1 MRPVIMILGAGVM
14 QLPAYKAAKKN
25 NWISIGADGNPD
37 ASCRQLADYFIPVD
51 LKDRVRLTEKA
62 SEFKEKIGLD
72 GVFTCGTDFS
82 TSVAWIA
89 AELNLPGI
97 PYKAALNCT
106 DKIRMR
112 SVFAENSVPSPAF
125 VEVSEDMDISRVT
138 KNLNYP
144 LVVKP
149 VDNMGGRGV
158 IKVLSP
164 ESLEEAVKEA
174 IRFSRTDRA
183 IMEEFM
189 EGPEFSLDSLIKD
202 GELHVTGFA
211 DRHIFFPPCF
221 IEMGHTLPT
230 SLSEKDKKEII
241 RVFGLAV
248 KALGITNGA
257 AKGDIK
263 LCSDGVMIGEIAARL
278 SGGYMSGWT
287 YPYASGVPLVEMGM
301 KIAMAMDPGDFNE
314 PESDSSSERAFISIP
329 GTVKEIKYLDEA
341 HDIDGVMDLFLR
353 VEEGD
358 QVIFPVN
365 NVTKCGNVL
374 ALGKTR
380 EEALASSE
388 AAVKRIRI
396 LLEPGSLETE
406 NYMKMPL
413 SHGFPPSAYESQEN
427 SWCKTEGFFE
437 FNPDFSMTYTIH
449 PLPVPVSEDP
459 LYSIKDWH
467 GISIGEALTELKN
480 EKDIVVTEG
489 GEWTLFSRHLW
500 FSLLRG
506 GIQGALWFLE
516 RNEEI

>member
-1 MRPVIMILGAGVM
+1 MKPVIMILGAGVM
-14 QLPAYKAAKKN
+14 QLPAFKAAKKN
-25 NWISIGADGNPD
+25 NWISIGADGNPN
-37 ASCRQLADYFIPVD
+37 APCRPLADYFIPVD
-51 LKDRVRLTEKA
+51 LKDRVQLTERA
-62 SEFKEKIGLD
+62 AEFKEKIGLD

-89 AELNLPGI
+89 GELDLPGI
-97 PYKAALNCT
+97 SYQTSLNCT

-112 SVFAENSVPSPAF
+112 SVFAEKKVPSPSF
-125 VEVSEDMDISRVT
+125 VEVSEDMDINRVI
-138 KNLNYP
+138 KGLDFP

-158 IKVLSP
+158 IKALSS
-164 ESLEEAVKEA
+164 EAIEEAVKEA
-174 IRFSRTDRA
+174 IRFSRTERA
-183 IMEEFM
+183 IVEEFM
-189 EGPEFSLDSLIKD
+189 EGPEFSLDSLVKD

-230 SLSEKDKKEII
+230 NLPEEDKKEII
-241 RVFGLAV
+241 RVFSLAV

-263 LCSDGVMIGEIAARL
+263 LTQKGVMIGEIAARL

-301 KIAMAMDPGDFNE
+301 KIAMGMDPGDFTE
-314 PESDSSSERAFISIP
+314 PNCDSSSERAFISIP
-329 GTVKEIKYLDEA
+329 GTVKEIRYLDEA
-341 HDIDGVMDLFLR
+341 HETEGVQDLFLR

-380 EEALASSE
+380 EDALTSSE
-388 AAVKRIRI
+388 AAVKKIRI
-396 LLEPGSLETE
+396 LLEPDSQETE
-406 NYMKMPL
+406 NYLELPL
-413 SHGFPPSAYESQEN
+413 SHSFPPSAYDSQDN
-427 SWCKTEGFFE
+427 FWCNREGLSDFK
-437 FNPDFSMTYTIH
+437 PDFSMTYAVH
-449 PLPVPVSEDP
+449 PLPVPLAEDK
-459 LYSIKDWH
+459 LFSIKDWH
-467 GISIGEALTELKN
+467 GISVEEALSELHDEKN
-480 EKDIVVTEG
+480 LRMDEG
-489 GEWTLFSRHLW
+489 EEWTLFSRHLW
-500 FSLLRG
+500 HSLLRG

-516 RNEEI
+516 RNEKM

>member
-1 MRPVIMILGAGVM
+1 MKPVIMILGAGVM
-14 QLPAYKAAKKN
+14 QLPAYNAAKKN
-25 NWISIGADGNPD
+25 NWISIAADGNPD
-37 ASCRQLADYFIPVD
+37 APCKHLADYFIPVD
-51 LKDRVRLTEKA
+51 LKDRVQLTEKA
-62 SEFKEKIGLD
+62 AEFKEKIGLD

-89 AELNLPGI
+89 SELDLPGI
-97 PYKAALNCT
+97 PYQSALNCT

-112 SVFAENSVPSPAF
+112 SVFTENSVPSPAF
-125 VEVSEDMDISRVT
+125 VEVSEDMDISRIT
-138 KNLNYP
+138 KKLHYP

-158 IKVLSP
+158 IKVLSADFI
-164 ESLEEAVKEA
+164 EEAVKDA
-174 IRFSRTDRA
+174 IHFSRTDRA
-183 IMEEFM
+183 IIEEFM
-189 EGPEFSLDSLIKD
+189 EGPEFSVDGLVKDS
-202 GELHVTGFA
+202 ELHITGFA

-230 SLSEKDKKEII
+230 SLPEKDKKEII

-263 LCSDGVMIGEIAARL
+263 LSPEGVMIGEIAARL

-301 KIAMAMDPGDFNE
+301 KIAMGMDPGDFNE
-314 PESDSSSERAFISIP
+314 PKSDSSSERAFISIP
-329 GTVKEIKYLDEA
+329 GIVKEIKYLDEA

-358 QVIFPVN
+358 QVSFPVN

-380 EEALASSE
+380 EEALFASE

-396 LLEPGSLETE
+396 LLETDSQDTE
-406 NYMKMPL
+406 NFMEMPL
-413 SHGFPPSAYESQEN
+413 SHCFPPSAYESLECL
-427 SWCKTEGFFE
+427 WCQSEGLSDFK
-437 FNPDFSMTYTIH
+437 PDFSMSYAVH
-449 PLPVPVSEDP
+449 PFPVPAVDDP
-459 LYSIKDWH
+459 IYSIKDWH
-467 GISIGEALTELKN
+467 GISIGEALSELNSGKN
-480 EKDIVVTEG
+480 IISEVG

-500 FSLLRG
+500 HSLLRG